1 LARSDL
7 GDSSIRRCALRLGA
21 LARLEPPDLVD
32 HLGRVAAELC
42 DRAAEMV
49 EHVHA
54 VDCVPTIR
62 SPNRDG

>member
-1 LARSDL
+1 M
-7 GDSSIRRCALRLGA
+7 

-54 VDCVPTIR
+54 VDCVSHNPVAQPRWVAEATTRLLTSAPAIV
-62 SPNRDG
+62 